1 MIKKIF
7 LTCLLLLNSIFFTYA
22 VDAWIRI
29 NQVGYMPDGE
39 KKAVLISE
47 SALNIDNFTIH
58 DVLTNEKLAE
68 LKTVY
73 SFGKFDRFESAF
85 VLDFSLFKTQGAFY
99 IKAGQY
105 YSPTIFINKNIY
117 NGSADFLL
125 NYMREQRCGYNP
137 VLNSYCHQYDG
148 YEVSGEKIVTPVV
161 QVPAVT
167 KSAPKSAVKK
177 PGVAAPVVPLPVS
190 VDATGGWHDASD
202 YLQYGTTS
210 ATAIF
215 QMLFAYRMNPAA
227 FNDKFDALG
236 REKANGIP
244 DVIDE
249 AKWGLDWL
257 VKMNPANEVLY
268 HQVADDRDHSSFRLP
283 EEDTVDYGWGAGKQR
298 PVYRATGK
306 PQGLFDYKNHTSGIA
321 SIAGKYASAFAL
333 GSGLLRD
340 YYPVF
345 ADSLEK
351 KAFEVYEFGKKYPGV
366 CQTAPAKAPYFYE
379 EDNWVDDM
387 ELAATQL
394 YYLNFESKYIK
405 EAANFGRMEPV
416 TPWLFADTARH
427 YQWYPF
433 TNYGH
438 FMLANM
444 EKPAIKK
451 EFLQN
456 IFTNLERASLR
467 QKENPFGVGTPM
479 IWCSNNYVAAL
490 ATQCNLYR
498 RYTKDSTFLDMETS
512 LTDWLLGCNPW
523 GMSMVIG
530 LPESGL
536 YPKDP
541 HSSLSHSYQ
550 IPLSGGLI
558 DGPVKKNIFENLKGV
573 KLSKP
578 DANDRLQTDWAVYH
592 DDYADYSTNEP
603 TMDGTASLM
612 YLLSTR
618 QFEGA
623 AQKQKDLNQYAY
635 GGIVRA
641 NPTKKQI
648 SLVFSGHEFA
658 EGKNDILHALN
669 KLDIKASFF
678 FTGDFL
684 RNHRYKKMIKS
695 IHDKGHYIGPHSD
708 KHLLYCSMLDRD
720 SLKVSKAMFLND
732 LKKNYRE
739 LEKFGVMKDDA
750 PFFLPPYEWYND
762 SISRWS
768 REVGVTLVNFTP
780 GTRSN
785 GDYTIPEMRE
795 NYYSSI
801 EIYNQIM
808 TVENRE
814 GLNGHI
820 MLFHVGT
827 DVRRTDK
834 FYKRLYSLLSEL
846 KKAGYEFV
854 DLYQATNLLTKNIKP
869 EKKKRKNN

>member
-7 LTCLLLLNSIFFTYA
+7 LTCVLLLNSFIFTYA

-29 NQVGYMPDGE
+29 NQMGYHPDGK

-47 SALNIDNFTIH
+47 SLLRIDKFTVHDALTS
-58 DVLTNEKLAE
+58 EKLAE
-68 LKTVY
+68 YNTVS
-73 SFGKFDRFESAF
+73 SFGKFDRFETVF
-85 VLDFSLFKTQGAFY
+85 ILNFSEFKTQGAFY
-99 IKAGQY
+99 IKADHY

-148 YEVSGEKIVTPVV
+148 YEVDGTKKDVQAVV
-161 QVPAVT
+161 SQTA
-167 KSAPKSAVKK
+167 KQLPKSSTKK
-177 PGVAAPVVPLPVS
+177 SLPEEPVLQLPRL

-202 YLQYGTTS
+202 YLRYGTTS

-215 QMLFAYRMNPAA
+215 QMLFAYRMNPLA
-227 FNDKFDALG
+227 FDDKFDALG
-236 REKANGIP
+236 RAKSNGIP
-244 DVIDE
+244 DVLDE

-257 VKMNPANEVLY
+257 VKMNPANGVLY

-298 PVYRATGK
+298 PVYIATGK
-306 PQGLFDYKNHTSGIA
+306 PQGLFNFTNRSTGIA
-321 SIAGKYASAFAL
+321 SLAGKYSSAFAL

-351 KAFEVYEFGKKYPGV
+351 KAFETYEYGKKHPGV
-366 CQTAPAKAPYFYE
+366 CQTAPARAPYFYE

-394 YYLNFESKYIK
+394 YYLSFESKYVK
-405 EAANFGRMEPV
+405 EAAEFGRMEPV
-416 TPWLFADTARH
+416 IPWLYSDTAKH

-433 TNYGH
+433 INYGH
-438 FMLANM
+438 YMLANM
-444 EKPAIKK
+444 ERPAIKS
-451 EFLQN
+451 EFIQN
-456 IFTNLERASLR
+456 IYSNLERASLHR
-467 QKENPFGVGTPM
+467 NENPFGVGVPM
-479 IWCSNNYVAAL
+479 LWCSNNYVSAL

-498 RYTKDSTFLDMETS
+498 RYTGDSTFLDMETA
-512 LTDWLLGCNPW
+512 LTDWLFGCNPW
-523 GMSMVIG
+523 GTSMVIG
-530 LPESGL
+530 LPETGIS
-536 YPKDP
+536 PRDP
-541 HSSLSHSYQ
+541 HSALSHSYQ

-558 DGPVKKNIFENLKGV
+558 DGPVRKTIFESLIGIE
-573 KLSKP
+573 LSKP

-618 QFEGA
+618 QFENTA
-623 AQKQKDLNQYAY
+623 LKQKDQNKYVY
-635 GGIVRA
+635 GAVVRT

-648 SLVFSGHEFA
+648 SLIFSGNEFA
-658 EGKNDILHALN
+658 EGKNDILRALN
-669 KLDIKASFF
+669 RLNIKASFF

-684 RNHRYKKMIKS
+684 RNHRFKKLVEEL
-695 IHDKGHYIGPHSD
+695 HDKGHYIGPHSD
-708 KHLLYCSMLDRD
+708 KHLLYCSMTDRD
-720 SLKVSKAMFLND
+720 SLKVTKDVFLSD

-739 LEKFGVMKDDA
+739 LEKFGVKKSDA

-762 SISRWS
+762 SISRWCK
-768 REVGVTLVNFTP
+768 EVGVTLVNFTP

-785 GDYTIPEMRE
+785 ADYSIPEMRE
-795 NYYSSI
+795 HYYSSI

-808 TVENRE
+808 AVKESE

-834 FYKRLYSLLSEL
+834 FYKRLYSLLLQL
-846 KKAGYEFV
+846 KQDGYEFV
-854 DLYQATNLLTKNIKP
+854 DLYQSTNLIIKENKP
-869 EKKKRKNN
+869 EKKKRKNK